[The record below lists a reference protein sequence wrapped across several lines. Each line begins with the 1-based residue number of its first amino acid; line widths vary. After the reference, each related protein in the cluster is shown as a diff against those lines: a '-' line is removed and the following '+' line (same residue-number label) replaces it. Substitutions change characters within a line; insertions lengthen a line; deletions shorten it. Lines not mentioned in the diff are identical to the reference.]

1 MPTVVNAARITTKD
15 GAVWRECAGC
25 GALAPLAPGVNHCPA
40 CQAEP
45 VREYAVSVLLDL
57 AAKHA
62 GGPAY
67 AVATW
72 SNDPPARPRAWR
84 PGPAA
89 PTPRTRV
96 PVRPDTPG
104 SGSRPGRA
112 GPAPRSRRTRAI

>member
-1 MPTVVNAARITTKD
+1 MPTVVNAARVTTKD

-45 VREYAVSVLLDL
+45 GREYAVSVLLDL
-57 AAKHA
+57 AAMHA
-62 GGPAY
+62 GGPGGRWTMWLPHTP
-67 AVATW
+67 VL
-72 SNDPPARPRAWR
+72 RRAWR

-112 GPAPRSRRTRAI
+112 GP